1 MLQYFLVN
9 INSPGWAGVD
19 VASGPVETNSVYF
32 HTPINLSAWANA
44 DGTAN
49 RKAKETMQAIAVMR
63 VFIEPR
69 LIVTMEKRKT
79 IKAIGI

>member
-1 MLQYFLVN
+1 
-9 INSPGWAGVD
+9 
-19 VASGPVETNSVYF
+19 
-32 HTPINLSAWANA
+32 
-44 DGTAN
+44 
-49 RKAKETMQAIAVMR
+49 MQAIAVMR